1 MHLSLG
7 DLRRI
12 IREEMEKGREEDA
25 ATEEI
30 DPHVVSEPIEQ
41 QDLLTS
47 PFARETPRRGIFQ
60 DY

>member
-12 IREEMEKGREEDA
+12 IREEMEKEEDA

-30 DPHVVSEPIEQ
+30 DPHVVTEPVEQ